1 LAAASYDCAVGSSS
15 TDARPPKKELFV
27 MPHADAMDPAAAS
40 APVTESLKH
49 KQGRI
54 FKERLIEFLL
64 MLTGL
69 VAVFTTVAITIIL
82 VYESLGFFQFVSIWE
97 FLSGTVWTPLFANP
111 SYGILPLIAGTLTVT
126 FIALIVA
133 VPMGTIIAIYLSEF
147 APHSLRE
154 VIKPALE
161 LIAAVP
167 TIVFGYFA
175 LLFVTPLLQA
185 TILPGLPGFNMLAP
199 GIVVGVATIPTI
211 ASLAEDAMRSVPMSM
226 REGAYAVGSN
236 KLQVALR
243 IVMPAAVSGVVA
255 AYVLAAARAIGET
268 MVVAIAAGQNANF
281 TFNPMEAAAT
291 LTAYIAQVSLGDL
304 EHGSVAYRSIFAA
317 GLILL
322 VMTLVLNVA
331 GHFLRRRFR
340 KVY

>member
-1 LAAASYDCAVGSSS
+1 MRQSDMSGQ
-15 TDARPPKKELFV
+15 
-27 MPHADAMDPAAAS
+27 PAAAVS
-40 APVTESLKH
+40 SLPRSLGH
-49 KQGRI
+49 KRSRHV
-54 FKERLIEFLL
+54 KERLIEFLL
-64 MLTGL
+64 MCSGL
-69 VAVFTTVAITIIL
+69 VAVFTTAAITVIL
-82 VYESLGFFQFVSIWE
+82 VYESLTFFEYVSVWQF
-97 FLSGTVWTPLFANP
+97 LTGTVWTPLFANP
-111 SYGILPLIAGTLTVT
+111 SYGILPLVSGTLTVT
-126 FIALIVA
+126 FIALLVA

-147 APHSLRE
+147 ASHRVRE
-154 VIKPALE
+154 AVKPALE

-175 LLFVTPLLQA
+175 LLFVTPLLQD
-185 TILPGLPGFNMLAP
+185 TILPNLPGFNMLAP
-199 GIVVGVATIPTI
+199 GLVVGVATIPTI
-211 ASLAEDAMRSVPMSM
+211 ASLAEDAMRAVPMNM

-236 KLQVALR
+236 KMQVALN
-243 IVMPAAVSGVVA
+243 IVMPAAISGVVA

-317 GLILL
+317 GLVLL

-331 GHFLRRRFR
+331 GHFLRRRYR
-340 KVY
+340 KAY

>member
-1 LAAASYDCAVGSSS
+1 L
-15 TDARPPKKELFV
+15 KETPD
-27 MPHADAMDPAAAS
+27 MPHSDAIAPNAPAPDAIA
-40 APVTESLKH
+40 ESLGH
-49 KQGRI
+49 KRSRI
-54 FKERLIEFLL
+54 IKERLIEIALL
-64 MLTGL
+64 CTGL

-82 VYESLGFFQFVSIWE
+82 VYESLGFFEYVNLWD
-97 FLSGTVWTPLFANP
+97 FLTGTVWTPLFANP
-111 SYGILPLIAGTLTVT
+111 SYGILPLISGTVT
-126 FIALIVA
+126 VTGIALLVG

-147 APHSLRE
+147 ASNRVRE
-154 VIKPALE
+154 TIKPALE
-161 LIAAVP
+161 LIQAVP

-185 TILPGLPGFNMLAP
+185 TIMPNLPGFNMLVP
-199 GIVVGVATIPTI
+199 GMVVGVSIIPTI
-211 ASLAEDAMRSVPMSM
+211 ASLSEDAMRAVPMAM

-236 KLQVALR
+236 KMQVALR
-243 IVMPAAVSGVVA
+243 VVMPAAVSGVVA

-304 EHGSVAYRSIFAA
+304 DHGSVAYRSIFAA

-322 VMTLVLNVA
+322 VMTLILNLA
-331 GHFLRRRFR
+331 GHFLRRRYR
-340 KVY
+340 KAY

>member
-1 LAAASYDCAVGSSS
+1 
-15 TDARPPKKELFV
+15 
-27 MPHADAMDPAAAS
+27 MPHSDALAPAAAA

-49 KQGRI
+49 KRGRI
-54 FKERLIEFLL
+54 LKERLIEFLL
-64 MLTGL
+64 LMTGL

-82 VYESLGFFQFVSIWE
+82 VYESIGFFQFVSVWE
-97 FLSGTVWTPLFANP
+97 FLTGTVWTPLFANP
-111 SYGILPLIAGTLTVT
+111 SYGILPLISGTLTVT

-147 APHSLRE
+147 APHRLRE
-154 VIKPALE
+154 IIKPALE

-185 TILPGLPGFNMLAP
+185 TIMPGLPGFNMLAP

-243 IVMPAAVSGVVA
+243 VVMPAAVSGVVA

-281 TFNPMEAAAT
+281 TFNPLEAAAT

-340 KVY
+340 RAY

>member
-1 LAAASYDCAVGSSS
+1 
-15 TDARPPKKELFV
+15 
-27 MPHADAMDPAAAS
+27 MPHSDAIAPASVA

-49 KQGRI
+49 KRGRI
-54 FKERLIEFLL
+54 LKERLIELSL
-64 MLTGL
+64 MMTGL

-82 VYESLGFFQFVSIWE
+82 VYESLDFFKFVSVWD
-97 FLSGTVWTPLFANP
+97 FLTGTVWTPLFANP
-111 SYGILPLIAGTLTVT
+111 SYGILPLISGTLTVT

-133 VPMGTIIAIYLSEF
+133 IPMGTIIAIYLSEF
-147 APHSLRE
+147 APHRLRE

-161 LIAAVP
+161 LISAVP

-211 ASLAEDAMRSVPMSM
+211 ASLAEDAMRAVPMSM
-226 REGAYAVGSN
+226 REAAYAVGGN

-304 EHGSVAYRSIFAA
+304 DHGSVAYRSIFAA

-322 VMTLVLNVA
+322 AMTLILNVA
-331 GHFLRRRFR
+331 GHFLRRRYR
-340 KVY
+340 TSY

>member
-1 LAAASYDCAVGSSS
+1 MKESPEMQQSVAIGTAAVAG
-15 TDARPPKKELFV
+15 
-27 MPHADAMDPAAAS
+27 
-40 APVTESLKH
+40 PVTEDLKH
-49 KQGRI
+49 KRGRI
-54 FKERLIEFLL
+54 LKERLIELLL
-64 MLTGL
+64 MLAGL
-69 VAVFTTVAITIIL
+69 VAVFTTVAITVIL
-82 VYESLGFFQFVSIWE
+82 VYESLGFFQYVSVWE
-97 FLSGTVWTPLFANP
+97 FLTGTVWTPLFANP
-111 SYGILPLIAGTLTVT
+111 SYGILPLVSGTLTIT

-147 APHSLRE
+147 APHRLRE
-154 VIKPALE
+154 IIKPALE

-185 TILPGLPGFNMLAP
+185 TIMPDLPGFNMLVP

-211 ASLAEDAMRSVPMSM
+211 ASLAEDAMRAVPMSM

-236 KLQVALR
+236 KLQTALR
-243 IVMPAAVSGVVA
+243 VVMPASVSGVVA

-322 VMTLVLNVA
+322 LMTLVLNVA

-340 KVY
+340 KTY

>member
-1 LAAASYDCAVGSSS
+1 
-15 TDARPPKKELFV
+15 
-27 MPHADAMDPAAAS
+27 MPHSDAIAPAAMAS
-40 APVTESLKH
+40 PVAESLKH
-49 KQGRI
+49 KKGRI

-82 VYESLGFFQFVSIWE
+82 VYESIGFFQYVSIWE
-97 FLSGTVWTPLFANP
+97 FLTGTVWTPLFANP

-126 FIALIVA
+126 FIALLVA

-147 APHSLRE
+147 APHRLRE

-185 TILPGLPGFNMLAP
+185 TIMPGLPGFNMLAP

-281 TFNPMEAAAT
+281 TFNPLEAAAT

-331 GHFLRRRFR
+331 GHFLRKRFR
-340 KVY
+340 KAY

>member
-1 LAAASYDCAVGSSS
+1 
-15 TDARPPKKELFV
+15 
-27 MPHADAMDPAAAS
+27 MPHSDAIALASPAAPIS
-40 APVTESLKH
+40 ESLKH

-54 FKERLIEFLL
+54 FKERLIEFVLL
-64 MLTGL
+64 LAGL
-69 VAVFTTVAITIIL
+69 VAVLTTVAITVIL
-82 VYESLGFFQFVSIWE
+82 VYESIGFFELVSVWD
-97 FLSGTVWTPLFANP
+97 FLTGTVWTPLFANP
-111 SYGILPLIAGTLTVT
+111 SYGVLPLISATLTIT

-133 VPMGTIIAIYLSEF
+133 VPMGTTIAIYLSEF
-147 APHSLRE
+147 APHKLRE
-154 VIKPALE
+154 IIKPALE
-161 LIAAVP
+161 LISAVP

-175 LLFVTPLLQA
+175 LLFVTPLLQD
-185 TILPGLPGFNMLAP
+185 TILPGLPGFNMLVP

-211 ASLAEDAMRSVPMSM
+211 ASLAEDAMRAVPMSM

-268 MVVAIAAGQNANF
+268 MVVAIAAGQNTNF
-281 TFNPMEAAAT
+281 TFNPFEAAAT

-304 EHGSVAYRSIFAA
+304 DHGSVAYRSIFAV
-317 GLILL
+317 GLVLL

>member
-1 LAAASYDCAVGSSS
+1 
-15 TDARPPKKELFV
+15 
-27 MPHADAMDPAAAS
+27 MPHSDAIAPAAMAS
-40 APVTESLKH
+40 PVAESLKH
-49 KQGRI
+49 KKGRI

-64 MLTGL
+64 MLAGL

-82 VYESLGFFQFVSIWE
+82 VYESIGFFQNVSVWE
-97 FLSGTVWTPLFANP
+97 FLTGTVWTPLFANP
-111 SYGILPLIAGTLTVT
+111 SYGILPLISGTLTVT
-126 FIALIVA
+126 FIALLVA

-147 APHSLRE
+147 APHKLRE

-185 TILPGLPGFNMLAP
+185 TIMPGLPGFNMLAP

-281 TFNPMEAAAT
+281 TFNPLEAAAT

-331 GHFLRRRFR
+331 GHFLRKRFR
-340 KVY
+340 KAY

>member
-1 LAAASYDCAVGSSS
+1 
-15 TDARPPKKELFV
+15 
-27 MPHADAMDPAAAS
+27 MPHSDAIASAAVA

-49 KQGRI
+49 KRGRI

-64 MLTGL
+64 MMTGL

-82 VYESLGFFQFVSIWE
+82 VYESIGFFEYVDVWH
-97 FLSGTVWTPLFANP
+97 FLTGTVWTPLFANP

-126 FIALIVA
+126 FIALVVA

-147 APHSLRE
+147 APHRLRE

-226 REGAYAVGSN
+226 REAAYAVGSN

-243 IVMPAAVSGVVA
+243 VVMPAAVSGVVA

-340 KVY
+340 KAY

>member
-1 LAAASYDCAVGSSS
+1 
-15 TDARPPKKELFV
+15 
-27 MPHADAMDPAAAS
+27 MPHSDALPADAVAS
-40 APVTESLKH
+40 AVSESLKH
-49 KQGRI
+49 KRGRI
-54 FKERLIEFLL
+54 LKERLIEFLL
-64 MLTGL
+64 MMAGL

-82 VYESLGFFQFVSIWE
+82 VYESLTFFRIVSVWE
-97 FLSGTVWTPLFANP
+97 FLTGTVWTPLFANP

-147 APHSLRE
+147 APHRLRE
-154 VIKPALE
+154 VVKPALE

-185 TILPGLPGFNMLAP
+185 TILPGLPGYNMLAP

-211 ASLAEDAMRSVPMSM
+211 ASLAEDAMRSVPMST

-317 GLILL
+317 GLVLL
-322 VMTLVLNVA
+322 VMTLILNVA